1 MTFKVRLKIPRKSDK
16 KVSYFSEF
24 QHQDGQEVPMFK
36 LVLRLPPEKLAFAER
51 KSDKHLQTI
60 KVSDEIDGKT
70 KDSSET
76 QVTKTQDD
84 EEFESDLSSLDM
96 ELNKALSS
104 ATSMFSGSISEGSN
118 KFEGRN
124 NKQVCQEAKETK
136 TMKTPRSNHPSDMT
150 EYRHIPS
157 NLTPILRVEFGND
170 DDSDEEVGI
179 LDRITVTLRDPLSAS
194 KIKLPLRS
202 SACRHFECFDFD
214 CFCLFNKI
222 PTGIKTLVKKDLAK
236 RNFESKSKGK
246 ISLPSYNLKDTQRG
260 AVEIINYPKL
270 QKGKKRQVEPSKL
283 PVYRCP
289 VCNQP
294 FSLGQLYISDVFN
307 YFVKATPKEICR
319 VEIRDMNKY
328 KIVDDFRPS
337 APEPAN
343 ANSSTHADDIV
354 ILSDDEL
361 DDNYDPENL
370 NIATY
375 GQSPPPSLKQ
385 ETPSTEYF
393 PAKFCHQNHEPV
405 FDQNHY
411 QIPLESND
419 DVFNDGL
426 DDELVRLSMPCFHPS
441 PSTGTG
447 SWEDPVTI
455 D

>member
-1 MTFKVRLKIPRKSDK
+1 MTFKVRLKIPKKSDK
-16 KVSYFSEF
+16 KVSYSSEF
-24 QHQDGQEVPMFK
+24 RLQDGQQVPMFK
-36 LVLRLPPEKLAFAER
+36 LVLRLPPEKLALVEKKPNKYIQNTEDSEKAN
-51 KSDKHLQTI
+51 SQ
-60 KVSDEIDGKT
+60 SNG
-70 KDSSET
+70 SSET
-76 QVTKTQDD
+76 QATKTQDD

-104 ATSMFSGSISEGSN
+104 ATSIFSSSTFEGVN
-118 KFEGRN
+118 KFEERN
-124 NKQVCQEAKETK
+124 NKEVSQKTKETK
-136 TMKTPRSNHPSDMT
+136 TVKTTRPNNPPGGT

-157 NLTPILRVEFGND
+157 NLTPILKVEFGND
-170 DDSDEEVGI
+170 DESDEEVGI

-202 SACRHFECFDFD
+202 TACKHFECFDFD

-222 PTGIKTLVKKDLAK
+222 PIGIKTLVKKDLAK

-246 ISLPSYNLKDTQRG
+246 ISLPSYNLKQDSQRS

-270 QKGKKRQVEPSKL
+270 QNGKKRQIEPSKL

-307 YFVKATPKEICR
+307 YFVKATPKDICR

-328 KIVDDFRPS
+328 KIVDDSRSS
-337 APEPAN
+337 ATAPAN
-343 ANSSTHADDIV
+343 ANSSACDAHIV
-354 ILSDDEL
+354 VLSDDER
-361 DDNYDPENL
+361 DDDYDPENL
-370 NIATY
+370 NLTTY
-375 GQSPPPSLKQ
+375 GQSPLPLLKQ
-385 ETPSTEYF
+385 ETPSVDLPTTTN
-393 PAKFCHQNHEPV
+393 HQNNELAY
-405 FDQNHY
+405 DQYHHQNS
-411 QIPLESND
+411 LENTD

-426 DDELVRLSMPCFHPS
+426 DDELVRLSMPNLHTS
-441 PSTGTG
+441 ASTGTG